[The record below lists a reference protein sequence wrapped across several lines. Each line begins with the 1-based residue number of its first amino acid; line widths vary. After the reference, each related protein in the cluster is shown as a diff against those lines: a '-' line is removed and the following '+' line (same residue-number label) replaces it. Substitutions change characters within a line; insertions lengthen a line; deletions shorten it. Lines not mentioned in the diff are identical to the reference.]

1 MVPLVILAFIFSNHF
16 HIARM
21 GRDFSRGQRQ
31 RAYIAMII
39 AQDTEYV
46 LLDEPTI
53 MISDLEKVL
62 LK

>member
-16 HIARM
+16 NIVRM
-21 GRDFSRGQRQ
+21 GKDFSGGQRQ

-46 LLDEPTI
+46 LL
-53 MISDLEKVL
+53 MNL
-62 LK
+62 LL